1 MQAVHIGKHLWEYK
15 TMGLSNSKVSG
26 KHIIFSVER
35 DYMTL
40 ADKIKA
46 DNYAIDFLTSRG
58 IDYVQA
64 IGCYKGLGETCF
76 IVSYNHYE
84 LILALAGMF
93 EQESILILD
102 EGTRHG
108 LRSASLYYLQSGK
121 TVDMGMLTGASKEY
135 ALAQDA
141 YTYRPDMNQYWV
153 CSDRIDPITKCEYT
167 YLA

>member
-15 TMGLSNSKVSG
+15 KMGLSNSKVTG

-40 ADKIKA
+40 SEKCAA

-76 IVSYNHYE
+76 IVSYDHYE
-84 LILALAGMF
+84 IILALAGKY
-93 EQESILILD
+93 EQESILLLD
-102 EGTRHG
+102 EATRHG
-108 LRSASLYYLQSGK
+108 LRPASLYYLQSGE
-121 TVDMGMLTGASKEY
+121 TVDIGMFTGASKEY
-135 ALAQDA
+135 ALTQDA
-141 YTYRPDMNQYWV
+141 YTYRLDINQYWV
-153 CSDRIDPITKCEYT
+153 CSDMINPITKCEYT
-167 YLA
+167 YLD